1 MSETFDPYRIWLGI
15 PADQQPPS
23 HYQLLGVVEFESDP
37 DVLENAA
44 DRQMAHVRTF
54 QSGKHSE
61 ESQRILNEITQAKI
75 CLLKPDKRAAY
86 EAKLKAQ
93 KPVTAQVT
101 GERAIPVSASPTAHP
116 AINPMTPMTP
126 TAGTAIPVGSAQQRA
141 IPVSPVRPAEHAIKV
156 TADNPRAHLPGV
168 ARPNAKSVTR
178 RARRRRG
185 NAGIPWVL
193 IMGVMIGVGS
203 VIAIGMIIL
212 KATGADGE

>member
-1 MSETFDPYRIWLGI
+1 MSEPFDPYRIWLGI

-61 ESQRILNEITQAKI
+61 ESQRILNEITQAKL

-93 KPVTAQVT
+93 KPVSAQVT

-116 AINPMTPMTP
+116 AMNPMTP

-156 TADNPRAHLPGV
+156 TADNPTAHLPGV